1 MKTEISLTETE
12 RATLVAFATFKEK
25 HERVP
30 SPAELAK
37 LMKYA
42 DRSGV
47 QRALGRL
54 EAAGLIRSPQP
65 RDLTPKGRRFLSG
78 ETEG

>member
-1 MKTEISLTETE
+1 MKAEISLTETE
-12 RATLVAFATFKEK
+12 RATLMAFASFKEK
-25 HERVP
+25 HLRAP

-47 QRALGRL
+47 QRALVKL
-54 EAAGLIRSPQP
+54 EAAGFIRAPQP
-65 RDLTPKGRRFLSG
+65 RDITPKGLRYLTGDRD
-78 ETEG
+78 